1 MNPTTRASITAVAA
15 AVVAGAGV
23 AGTRWLALG
32 IGVLMALMA
41 FGWPRLLRVAHTK
54 VSATVIGLGS
64 LISLAAVA
72 LGRSEPFLRYM
83 AVALAAITIAALLT
97 EVFFPSPRGRAVTGI
112 AATAAGGALAA
123 TGAAWVAANRTAG
136 AEDLVVAA
144 AASLAVAAVASVLT
158 RSGNLN
164 AILALVAGL
173 VTGSALGFVFD
184 SMPWYAGSLVG
195 IVAGGAVVVMNE
207 LARREPRPLDAWAGI
222 ASGVTPVVA
231 SGVLVYVG
239 GVLLVG
245 T

>member
-32 IGVLMALMA
+32 VAVIMA
-41 FGWPRLLRVAHTK
+41 FMAVGWPRLLRVAHPK
-54 VSATVIGLGS
+54 VSTGVIALGS

-72 LGRSEPFLRYM
+72 LGRNEPFLRYM

-97 EVFFPSPRGRAVTGI
+97 EVFYPSPRGRAVTAI
-112 AATAAGGALAA
+112 SATAAGGAIAA
-123 TGAAWVAANRTAG
+123 TGAAWVAVNRTAG

-158 RSGNLN
+158 RSGNVN
-164 AILALVAGL
+164 GILALIAGL
-173 VTGSALGFVFD
+173 ITGSALGFLFT
-184 SMPWYAGSLVG
+184 SMPWYAGALVG
-195 IVAGGAVVVMNE
+195 VVAGGAVVVMNE
-207 LARREPRPLDAWAGI
+207 LSRREPRPIDAWAGI
-222 ASGVTPVVA
+222 ASGVTPVLA

-245 T
+245 